1 MKKIH
6 RLRLFTFGAL
16 FWMMLGSSLPTSAQP
31 GVAVSFDLFYD
42 ELSPYGNWM
51 SHPQYGSVWSPFV
64 DRDFQPYATDGRWVV
79 TEFGN
84 TWVSDYDWGWAPFHY
99 GRWFFD
105 DFRGWLWVPDYE
117 WGPAWVSW
125 RSGGDYYGWTPLG
138 PGIGVNVIVN
148 VPFHRWFF
156 VPRTYL
162 YRPRIFGFCVP
173 RNRVVRVYNQTTI
186 INNFYQVNNRTYVY
200 GPPRQEVERYSRQP
214 VPVYQANELRSN
226 RNVRS
231 SEQSGVARSRAE
243 TAPQRSRE
251 GFQNSPSTD
260 RGRVYESDAPS
271 RSSRGSSESYSGRSN
286 TRVGEPTTSSPSR
299 GRGSY
304 EDDRRTYEE
313 RPSRRSEPAVSPSRS
328 GRQTY
333 DEPSSGSGRTYEPST
348 RSRERSSSPGTSDA
362 PSRTRGDY
370 ESRSSAPKGGSSES
384 SAPRSNSRTERSS
397 PSRSRERVESAPAP
411 SGRQS
416 SPRVSEPG
424 SSGRSSGTAAP
435 RSRTRE

>member
-1 MKKIH
+1 MTILLAMKKIH
-6 RLRLFTFGAL
+6 RLRSLTFSVL
-16 FWMMLGSSLPTSAQP
+16 FWMTLGSALPISAQP

-173 RNRVVRVYNQTTI
+173 RNRVVRVYNQTTV

-214 VPVYQANELRSN
+214 APVYQANELRSN

-231 SEQSGVARSRAE
+231 SEQSGIARSRAE
-243 TAPQRSRE
+243 MAPERSRE
-251 GFQNSPSTD
+251 GFSNSPSTD
-260 RGRVYESDAPS
+260 RGRVYESDTPS
-271 RSSRGSSESYSGRSN
+271 RSSRGSSESYSGRGN
-286 TRVGEPTTSSPSR
+286 TRVGEPITTPRSRGTYEEAPSR
-299 GRGSY
+299 SGESTATPGRSRGSY
-304 EDDRRTYEE
+304 EALE
-313 RPSRRSEPAVSPSRS
+313 
-328 GRQTY
+328 G
-333 DEPSSGSGRTYEPST
+333 GGRTYESSPSP
-348 RSRERSSSPGTSDA
+348 RSRERVSAPTPGERSSRMPSGNESRPSAPRRGTSD
-362 PSRTRGDY
+362 Y
-370 ESRSSAPKGGSSES
+370 
-384 SAPRSNSRTERSS
+384 SAPRSPRDEAPS
-397 PSRSRERVESAPAP
+397 PPRSRERVESAPAP
-411 SGRQS
+411 SSRQS

-424 SSGRSSGTAAP
+424 GSGRSSGGTAAP